1 MPHTHDSPAPSAT
14 GQPGNPDSADSHP
27 PDSAPDADGL
37 DRRNFL
43 SCMAWVGTG
52 LLWTMSGG
60 VPSSSRL
67 GAQTPKK
74 GELFFMQ
81 ISDSHIGFD
90 KPANADVT
98 ATLRSAIDKIN
109 ALPTQPAFLLHTG
122 DITQLS
128 KPSEFDT
135 ADQVLREARTGKTF
149 FVPGEHDVSVD
160 GGSSYLERYG
170 KGTQRGRVGG
180 GWYSFD
186 HSGVHF
192 IGLVNVLNLKA
203 GGLGS
208 LGDEQLEW
216 IQRDVKHLSSSTPI
230 VVFAHVPLWSV
241 YPEWGWGTDDGERA
255 LGYLKR
261 FGSVTVLNG
270 HIHQTM
276 QKVEGNVAFHT
287 ALSTAFPQPRP
298 GTAPSPGPMVVPA
311 GQLRDVLGVREVHY
325 IPSNRHLAV
334 VDHTLSGNSP
344 DAAFAAG
351 EAAARAR
358 ASSSAPVA
366 VSGPAAAI
374 ASSAQGDV
382 NIDNFA
388 FSPKTVTVSAGSS
401 VTWRNRDDVPHK
413 IQSADNRFKG
423 SPLLDTKG
431 VYSVDFKQSG
441 EYPYFCSLHPV
452 MQGKIVVTR

>member
-1 MPHTHDSPAPSAT
+1 MSHIHHSPAL
-14 GQPGNPDSADSHP
+14 PGNGRPGSYDHPDNPTQDDAL
-27 PDSAPDADGL
+27 DADGL

-52 LLWTMSGG
+52 LIWTMSGG

-90 KPANADVT
+90 KAANSDVT
-98 ATLRSAIDKIN
+98 ATLRAAIGKIN
-109 ALPTQPAFLLHTG
+109 ALPVQPAFLLHTG
-122 DITQLS
+122 DISQLS

-135 ADQVLREARTGKTF
+135 ADQVLREARTEKTF
-149 FVPGEHDVSVD
+149 FVPGEHDVGVD
-160 GGSSYLERYG
+160 AGASYLERYG
-170 KGTQRGRVGG
+170 KGTQRGQVGG

-208 LGDEQLEW
+208 LGAEQLEW
-216 IQRDVKHLSSSTPI
+216 IERDVKHLSSSTPI

-241 YPEWGWGTDDGERA
+241 YPEWGWGTDDGARA

-276 QKVEGNVAFHT
+276 QKVEGNVSFHT

-325 IPSNRHLAV
+325 LPSNRHLAV

-351 EAAARAR
+351 EAAARAH
-358 ASSSAPVA
+358 ASTAA
-366 VSGPAAAI
+366 PAAAGGTASVAAISGAGDISI
-374 ASSAQGDV
+374 A
-382 NIDNFA
+382 NFA
-388 FSPKTVTVSAGSS
+388 FTPKIVKLSAGSK
-401 VTWRNRDDVPHK
+401 VTWRNNDDVPHK
-413 IQSADNRFKG
+413 IQSSDNRFRG

-431 VYSVDFKQSG
+431 VYSVDFKESG
-441 EYPYFCSLHPV
+441 EFAYFCSLHPT

>member
-1 MPHTHDSPAPSAT
+1 MSHTSHKPGTLTKHNRRATDVAKDSEVSDNAL
-14 GQPGNPDSADSHP
+14 
-27 PDSAPDADGL
+27 DADGL
-37 DRRNFL
+37 DRRKLL

-52 LLWTMSGG
+52 LLWTISGG
-60 VPSSSRL
+60 VPRSSRL
-67 GAQTPKK
+67 GAQEPGK
-74 GELFFMQ
+74 GDLFFMQ

-90 KPANADVT
+90 KAANTDVT
-98 ATLRSAIDKIN
+98 STLRAAISKIN
-109 ALPTQPAFLLHTG
+109 ALEVQPAFLLHTG

-135 ADQVLREARTGKTF
+135 ADQVLKEARTGKTF
-149 FVPGEHDVSVD
+149 YVPGEHDVSVD
-160 GGSSYLERYG
+160 GGASYLERYG
-170 KGTQRGRVGG
+170 KGTQKGREGG

-208 LGDEQLEW
+208 LGAEQLDW
-216 IQRDVKHLSSSTPI
+216 IGRDRKHLQSSTPI

-241 YPEWGWGTDDGERA
+241 YPAWGWGTDDGARA

-311 GQLRDVLGVREVHY
+311 GQLADVLGVREVHY
-325 IPSNRHLAV
+325 VPSNRHLAV

-351 EAAARAR
+351 EAAARAH
-358 ASSSAPVA
+358 ASAASAAVGGVA
-366 VSGPAAAI
+366 GAAA
-374 ASSAQGDV
+374 ANEV
-382 NIDNFA
+382 TIDNFA
-388 FSPKTVTVSAGSS
+388 FNPKIVTVKAG
-401 VTWRNRDDVPHK
+401 
-413 IQSADNRFKG
+413 
-423 SPLLDTKG
+423 TK
-431 VYSVDFKQSG
+431 
-441 EYPYFCSLHPV
+441 L
-452 MQGKIVVTR
+452 T

>member
-1 MPHTHDSPAPSAT
+1 
-14 GQPGNPDSADSHP
+14 
-27 PDSAPDADGL
+27 
-37 DRRNFL
+37 
-43 SCMAWVGTG
+43 
-52 LLWTMSGG
+52 
-60 VPSSSRL
+60 
-67 GAQTPKK
+67 
-74 GELFFMQ
+74 
-81 ISDSHIGFD
+81 
-90 KPANADVT
+90 
-98 ATLRSAIDKIN
+98 
-109 ALPTQPAFLLHTG
+109 
-122 DITQLS
+122 
-128 KPSEFDT
+128 
-135 ADQVLREARTGKTF
+135 
-149 FVPGEHDVSVD
+149 
-160 GGSSYLERYG
+160 
-170 KGTQRGRVGG
+170 
-180 GWYSFD
+180 
-186 HSGVHF
+186 
-192 IGLVNVLNLKA
+192 VNVLNLKA

-208 LGDEQLEW
+208 LGAEQLEW
-216 IQRDVKHLSSSTPI
+216 IERDVKHLSGSTPI

-241 YPEWGWGTDDGERA
+241 YPEWGWGTDDGARA

-276 QKVEGNVAFHT
+276 QKVEGNIAFHT

-351 EAAARAR
+351 EAAARAH
-358 ASSSAPVA
+358 ASSAAPVA
-366 VSGPAAAI
+366 AGGSAGPAA
-374 ASSAQGDV
+374 SAAPGDV

-413 IQSADNRFKG
+413 IQSADNRFKA

>member
-1 MPHTHDSPAPSAT
+1 MSHTPDKPGSLIKHNRRATDVAKDSEVSDNAL
-14 GQPGNPDSADSHP
+14 
-27 PDSAPDADGL
+27 DADGL
-37 DRRNFL
+37 DRRKLL

-52 LLWTMSGG
+52 LLWTISGG
-60 VPSSSRL
+60 VPRSSRL
-67 GAQTPKK
+67 GAQEPGK
-74 GELFFMQ
+74 GDLFFMQ

-90 KPANADVT
+90 KAANTDVT
-98 ATLRSAIDKIN
+98 STLRAAISKIN
-109 ALPTQPAFLLHTG
+109 ALEVQPAFLLHTG

-135 ADQVLREARTGKTF
+135 ADQVLKEARTGKTF
-149 FVPGEHDVSVD
+149 YVPGEHDVSVD
-160 GGSSYLERYG
+160 GGTSYLERYG
-170 KGTQRGRVGG
+170 KGTQQGRQGG

-203 GGLGS
+203 GGLGF
-208 LGDEQLEW
+208 LGAEQLDW

-241 YPEWGWGTDDGERA
+241 YPEWGWGTDDGAQA

-276 QKVEGNVAFHT
+276 QKVEGNVSFHT

-298 GTAPSPGPMVVPA
+298 GTAPSPGPMAVPA
-311 GQLRDVLGVREVHY
+311 GQLKDVLGVREVHY
-325 IPSNRHLAV
+325 IASNRHLAV

-344 DAAFAAG
+344 DSAFAAG
-351 EAAARAR
+351 EAMARAH
-358 ASSSAPVA
+358 ASAGA
-366 VSGPAAAI
+366 PAAA
-374 ASSAQGDV
+374 AGVAAAAAANEV
-382 NIDNFA
+382 TIDNFA
-388 FSPKTVTVSAGSS
+388 FNPKIVTVKAGSKL
-401 VTWRNRDDVPHK
+401 TWRNRDDVPHK
-413 IQSADNRFKG
+413 IQSTDNRFAG
-423 SPLLDTKG
+423 SPLMDTKA
-431 VYSVDFKQSG
+431 VYSVGFPESG

-452 MQGKIVVTR
+452 MTGKIVVTR

>member
-1 MPHTHDSPAPSAT
+1 MRHSHEAIQPTSTKLSSETSDLPSDTDGAL
-14 GQPGNPDSADSHP
+14 
-27 PDSAPDADGL
+27 DADGV

-52 LLWTMSGG
+52 LLWTISGG
-60 VPSSSRL
+60 VPRSSRL
-67 GAQTPKK
+67 GAEEPRK

-90 KPANADVT
+90 KAANTDVT
-98 ATLRSAIDKIN
+98 ATLRAAIAKIN
-109 ALPTQPAFLLHTG
+109 GLKVQPAFLLHTG

-135 ADQVLREARTGKTF
+135 ADQVLREARAAKTF
-149 FVPGEHDVSVD
+149 YVPGEHDVSVD
-160 GGSSYLERYG
+160 GGASYLDRYG
-170 KGTQRGRVGG
+170 KGTQRGREGG

-208 LGDEQLEW
+208 LGAEQLEW

-241 YPEWGWGTDDGERA
+241 YPAWGWGTDDGAKA
-255 LGYLKR
+255 LSYLKR

-311 GQLRDVLGVREVHY
+311 GQLADVLGVREVHY
-325 IPSNRHLAV
+325 VPSNRHLAV

-351 EAAARAR
+351 EAAARAHAPAPSQVAAGGIAG
-358 ASSSAPVA
+358 ASTANE
-366 VSGPAAAI
+366 VS
-374 ASSAQGDV
+374 
-382 NIDNFA
+382 IDNFA
-388 FSPKTVTVSAGSS
+388 FNPKIVSIRAGSKL
-401 VTWRNRDDVPHK
+401 TWRNRDDVPHK
-413 IQSADNRFKG
+413 IQSADNRFAA

-431 VYSVDFKQSG
+431 QYSVSFPESG
-441 EYPYFCSLHPV
+441 EFPYFCSLHPV
-452 MQGKIVVTR
+452 MQGKVVVTK

>member
-1 MPHTHDSPAPSAT
+1 MRHSHEAIQPTNSKLSSVPSVVSSD
-14 GQPGNPDSADSHP
+14 PDEALE
-27 PDSAPDADGL
+27 ADGV

-52 LLWTMSGG
+52 LLWTISGG
-60 VPSSSRL
+60 VPRSSRL
-67 GAQTPKK
+67 GAEEPRK

-90 KPANADVT
+90 KAANTDVT
-98 ATLRSAIDKIN
+98 ATLRAAIAKIN
-109 ALPTQPAFLLHTG
+109 GLEVQPEFLLHTG

-128 KPSEFDT
+128 KASEFDT
-135 ADQVLREARTGKTF
+135 ADQVLREARTAKTF
-149 FVPGEHDVSVD
+149 YVPGEHDVSVD
-160 GGSSYLERYG
+160 GGASYLDRYG
-170 KGTQRGRVGG
+170 KGTQRGREGG

-208 LGDEQLEW
+208 LGAEQLAW
-216 IQRDVKHLSSSTPI
+216 IERDVKHLSSSTPL

-241 YPEWGWGTDDGERA
+241 YPAWGWGTDDGAKA
-255 LGYLKR
+255 LSYLKR

-311 GQLRDVLGVREVHY
+311 GLLGDVLGVREVHY
-325 IPSNRHLAV
+325 VPSNRHLAV
-334 VDHTLSGNSP
+334 VDHTLSGNSS

-351 EAAARAR
+351 EAAARAH
-358 ASSSAPVA
+358 APAPAQVAAGGIAGSSTTNE
-366 VSGPAAAI
+366 VS
-374 ASSAQGDV
+374 
-382 NIDNFA
+382 IDNFA
-388 FSPKTVTVSAGSS
+388 FNPKTVTIKAGSKL
-401 VTWRNRDDVPHK
+401 TWRNRDDVPHK
-413 IQSADNRFKG
+413 IQSADNRFAG

-431 VYSVDFKQSG
+431 QYSVGFPESG
-441 EYPYFCSLHPV
+441 EFPYFCSLHPV
-452 MQGKIVVTR
+452 MQGKVLVTR

>member
-1 MPHTHDSPAPSAT
+1 MPTTSHESTPQVTNNQPRTDVSGDGEPADGAI
-14 GQPGNPDSADSHP
+14 
-27 PDSAPDADGL
+27 DADGL

-52 LLWTMSGG
+52 LLWTINGG
-60 VPSSSRL
+60 IPSSSRL
-67 GAQTPKK
+67 GAQSPKK

-90 KPANADVT
+90 KPANTDVT
-98 ATLRSAIDKIN
+98 ATLRAAIGKIN
-109 ALPTQPAFLLHTG
+109 AMPVQPAFLLHTG

-135 ADQVLREARTGKTF
+135 ADQVLREARTEKTF

-160 GGSSYLERYG
+160 GGASYLERYG
-170 KGTQRGRVGG
+170 KGTQKGRDGG

-208 LGDEQLEW
+208 LGAEQLVW
-216 IQRDVKHLSSSTPI
+216 IERDVKHLSSSTPI

-241 YPEWGWGTDDGERA
+241 YPAWGWGTDDGVRA
-255 LGYLKR
+255 LSYLKR

-325 IPSNRHLAV
+325 VPSNRHLAV

-351 EAAARAR
+351 EAAARAH
-358 ASSSAPVA
+358 
-366 VSGPAAAI
+366 
-374 ASSAQGDV
+374 ASSAAPGAAGGAASLTALSGPGDV
-382 NIDNFA
+382 NISNFA
-388 FSPKTVTVSAGSS
+388 FTPKMVTVSAGSR
-401 VTWRNRDDVPHK
+401 VTWRNGDDVPHK
-413 IQSADNRFKG
+413 IQSADNRFRG

-431 VYSVDFKQSG
+431 VYSIDFPESG
-441 EYPYFCSLHPV
+441 EFRYFCSLHPV
-452 MQGKIVVTR
+452 MQGKIEVT

>member
-1 MPHTHDSPAPSAT
+1 MQSTQKTTLGLTTETTSDPEPNRDGALDS
-14 GQPGNPDSADSHP
+14 
-27 PDSAPDADGL
+27 DGL

-52 LLWTMSGG
+52 LLWTVSGG

-67 GAQTPKK
+67 GAQEPKK

-81 ISDSHIGFD
+81 ISDSHMGFE
-90 KPANADVT
+90 KPANADVS
-98 ATLRSAIDKIN
+98 ATLRAAIGKIN
-109 ALPTQPAFLLHTG
+109 ALPVQPAFLLHTG

-128 KPSEFDT
+128 KTSEFDT
-135 ADQVLREARTGKTF
+135 ADQILREARTGKTF
-149 FVPGEHDVSVD
+149 YVPGEHDVSVD
-160 GGSSYLERYG
+160 GGASYLERYG
-170 KGTQRGRVGG
+170 KGTQRAREGG

-192 IGLVNVLNLKA
+192 IGLVNVLNLKP

-208 LGDEQLEW
+208 LGTEQLEW
-216 IQRDVKHLSSSTPI
+216 IQRDVRNLSSSTPI

-241 YPEWGWGTDDGERA
+241 YPAWGWGTDDGARA

-311 GQLRDVLGVREVHY
+311 GQLQDVLGVREVHY
-325 IPSNRHLAV
+325 IPSHRHLAV

-351 EAAARAR
+351 EAAAR
-358 ASSSAPVA
+358 SHAPA
-366 VSGPAAAI
+366 QPQAATNE
-374 ASSAQGDV
+374 V
-382 NIDNFA
+382 TIDNFA
-388 FSPKTVTVSAGSS
+388 FNPKIVSVVAGSKL
-401 VTWRNRDDVPHK
+401 TWRNRDDVPHK
-413 IQSADNRFKG
+413 IQSADNRFAG
-423 SPLLDTKG
+423 SPLLDTKAA
-431 VYSVDFKQSG
+431 YSVGFPESG
-441 EYPYFCSLHPV
+441 EFSYFCSLHPV
-452 MQGKIVVTR
+452 MQGKVVVTR

>member
-1 MPHTHDSPAPSAT
+1 
-14 GQPGNPDSADSHP
+14 
-27 PDSAPDADGL
+27 
-37 DRRNFL
+37 
-43 SCMAWVGTG
+43 
-52 LLWTMSGG
+52 
-60 VPSSSRL
+60 
-67 GAQTPKK
+67 
-74 GELFFMQ
+74 MQ

-90 KPANADVT
+90 KAANSDVT
-98 ATLRSAIDKIN
+98 ATLRAAIAKIN
-109 ALPTQPAFLLHTG
+109 ALKVQPAFLLHTG

-135 ADQVLREARTGKTF
+135 ADQVLREARTGRTF
-149 FVPGEHDVSVD
+149 YVPGEHDVSVD
-160 GGSSYLERYG
+160 GGASYLQRYG
-170 KGTQRGRVGG
+170 KGAQRTRDGG

-192 IGLVNVLNLKA
+192 MGLVNVLNLKA

-208 LGDEQLEW
+208 LGAEQLDW
-216 IQRDVKHLSSSTPI
+216 IERDVKHLSSSTPI

-241 YPEWGWGTDDGERA
+241 YPAWGWGTDDGARA

-311 GQLRDVLGVREVHY
+311 GQLADVLGVREVHY
-325 IPSNRHLAV
+325 VPSNRHLAV

-351 EAAARAR
+351 EAAARAH
-358 ASSSAPVA
+358 ASATQ
-366 VSGPAAAI
+366 AAAGGI
-374 ASSAQGDV
+374 AGASAANEV
-382 NIDNFA
+382 SIDNFA
-388 FSPKTVTVSAGSS
+388 FNPKIVTIASGSKL
-401 VTWRNRDDVPHK
+401 TWRNRDDVPHK
-413 IQSADNRFKG
+413 IQSTDNRFTG

-431 VYSVDFKQSG
+431 VYSVSFRESG
-441 EYPYFCSLHPV
+441 EFPYFCSIHPV

>member
-1 MPHTHDSPAPSAT
+1 MRRTQPQPAPIHAHSSDDS
-14 GQPGNPDSADSHP
+14 QSNPTDDAL
-27 PDSAPDADGL
+27 DADGL
-37 DRRNFL
+37 DRRDFL

-52 LLWTMSGG
+52 LLWTINGG
-60 VPSSSRL
+60 VPRSSRL
-67 GAQTPKK
+67 GAEEPSK
-74 GELFFMQ
+74 GSLFFMQ

-90 KPANADVT
+90 KAANSDVT
-98 ATLRSAIDKIN
+98 ATLRAAIAKIN
-109 ALPTQPAFLLHTG
+109 ALKVQPAFLLHTG

-128 KPSEFDT
+128 KASEFDT

-149 FVPGEHDVSVD
+149 YVPGEHDVSVD
-160 GGSSYLERYG
+160 GGASYLDRYG
-170 KGTQRGRVGG
+170 KGTQRGREGG

-192 IGLVNVLNLKA
+192 IGLVNVLNLKP

-208 LGDEQLEW
+208 LGAEQLDW
-216 IQRDVKHLSSSTPI
+216 IERDVKDLASSTPI

-241 YPEWGWGTDDGERA
+241 YPEWGWGTDDGAKA

-325 IPSNRHLAV
+325 VPSNRHLAV

-351 EAAARAR
+351 EAAARAH
-358 ASSSAPVA
+358 A
-366 VSGPAAAI
+366 
-374 ASSAQGDV
+374 SAQPQAASGANEV
-382 NIDNFA
+382 TIDNFA
-388 FSPKTVTVSAGSS
+388 FNPKIVSVKAGSKLM
-401 VTWRNRDDVPHK
+401 WRNRDDVPHK
-413 IQSADNRFKG
+413 IQSADNRFTG
-423 SPLLDTKG
+423 SPLLDTKA
-431 VYSVDFKQSG
+431 VYSVAFPDSG
-441 EYPYFCSLHPV
+441 EFPYFCSLQPV
-452 MQGKIVVTR
+452 MQGKVIVTR

>member
-1 MPHTHDSPAPSAT
+1 MQSTQKTTLGQSTETTSDPEPNRDDTLDS
-14 GQPGNPDSADSHP
+14 
-27 PDSAPDADGL
+27 DGL

-52 LLWTMSGG
+52 LLWTVSGG

-67 GAQTPKK
+67 GAQEPKK

-90 KPANADVT
+90 KPANTDVS
-98 ATLRSAIDKIN
+98 ATLRAAIGKIN
-109 ALPTQPAFLLHTG
+109 ALPVQPAFLLHTG

-128 KPSEFDT
+128 KTSEFDT
-135 ADQVLREARTGKTF
+135 ADQILREARTGKTF
-149 FVPGEHDVSVD
+149 YVPGEHDVSVD
-160 GGSSYLERYG
+160 GGASYLERYG
-170 KGTQRGRVGG
+170 KGTQRGREGG

-192 IGLVNVLNLKA
+192 IGLVNVLNLKP

-208 LGDEQLEW
+208 LGTEQLEW
-216 IQRDVKHLSSSTPI
+216 IQRDVRNLSSSTPI

-241 YPEWGWGTDDGERA
+241 YPAWGWGTDDGARA

-325 IPSNRHLAV
+325 VPSNHHLAV

-351 EAAARAR
+351 EAAARAH
-358 ASSSAPVA
+358 APA
-366 VSGPAAAI
+366 QPQAATNE
-374 ASSAQGDV
+374 V
-382 NIDNFA
+382 TIDNFA
-388 FSPKTVTVSAGSS
+388 FNPKIVSVAAGSKL
-401 VTWRNRDDVPHK
+401 TWRNRDDVPHK
-413 IQSADNRFKG
+413 IQSADNRFVG
-423 SPLLDTKG
+423 SPLLDTKAA
-431 VYSVDFKQSG
+431 YSVGFPESG
-441 EYPYFCSLHPV
+441 EFPYFCSLHPV
-452 MQGKIVVTR
+452 MQGKVVVTR

>member
-1 MPHTHDSPAPSAT
+1 MPHTHHESPRLTGDNQQVDDSSD
-14 GQPGNPDSADSHP
+14 GNQESNSVL
-27 PDSAPDADGL
+27 DADGL

-52 LLWTMSGG
+52 LLWTINGG
-60 VPSSSRL
+60 IPSSSRL

-90 KPANADVT
+90 KAANSDVT
-98 ATLRSAIDKIN
+98 ATLRAAIDKIN
-109 ALPTQPAFLLHTG
+109 ALKVQPAFLLHTG

-149 FVPGEHDVSVD
+149 YVPGEHDVSVD
-160 GGSSYLERYG
+160 GGASYLQRYG
-170 KGTQRGRVGG
+170 KDTQRTRDGG

-192 IGLVNVLNLKA
+192 MGLVNVLNLKA

-208 LGDEQLEW
+208 LGAEQLEW
-216 IQRDVKHLSSSTPI
+216 IERDVKHLSSSTPI

-241 YPEWGWGTDDGERA
+241 YPAWGWGTDDGARA
-255 LGYLKR
+255 LSYLKR

-298 GTAPSPGPMVVPA
+298 GTAPSPGPMTVPA
-311 GQLRDVLGVREVHY
+311 GQLADVLGVREVHY
-325 IPSNRHLAV
+325 VPSNRHLAV

-351 EAAARAR
+351 EAAARAH
-358 ASSSAPVA
+358 ASAA
-366 VSGPAAAI
+366 QAAAGGV
-374 ASSAQGDV
+374 AGATAANEV
-382 NIDNFA
+382 TIDNFA
-388 FSPKTVTVSAGSS
+388 FNPKVATVKAGTKL
-401 VTWRNRDDVPHK
+401 TWRNRDDVPHR
-413 IQSADNRFKG
+413 IQSTDNRFSA
-423 SPLLDTKG
+423 SPVLDTKA
-431 VYSVDFKQSG
+431 VYSASFPEGG
-441 EYPYFCSLHPV
+441 EFPYFCSIHPV
-452 MQGKIVVTR
+452 MQGKIIVTR

>member
-1 MPHTHDSPAPSAT
+1 MPHTHEPTPPTNSNDSSNVSRLSQDAEAPL
-14 GQPGNPDSADSHP
+14 
-27 PDSAPDADGL
+27 DADGL

-52 LLWTMSGG
+52 LLWTISGG

-67 GAQTPKK
+67 GAQPPKK
-74 GELFFMQ
+74 GDLFFMQ

-90 KPANADVT
+90 KAANSDVT
-98 ATLRSAIDKIN
+98 ATLRAAIAKIN
-109 ALPTQPAFLLHTG
+109 ALKVQPAFLLHTG

-149 FVPGEHDVSVD
+149 YVPGEHDVSVD
-160 GGSSYLERYG
+160 GGASYLQRYG
-170 KGTQRGRVGG
+170 KDAQKTRDGG

-192 IGLVNVLNLKA
+192 MGLVNVLNLKA

-208 LGDEQLEW
+208 LGAEQLAW
-216 IQRDVKHLSSSTPI
+216 IERDVKHLPSSTPI

-241 YPEWGWGTDDGERA
+241 YPAWGWGTDDGARA

-311 GQLRDVLGVREVHY
+311 GQLADVLGVREVHY
-325 IPSNRHLAV
+325 VASNRHLAV

-351 EAAARAR
+351 EAAARAH
-358 ASSSAPVA
+358 APTA
-366 VSGPAAAI
+366 GAAA
-374 ASSAQGDV
+374 ANEVS
-382 NIDNFA
+382 IDNFA
-388 FSPKTVTVSAGSS
+388 FNPKIVTIAAGSKL
-401 VTWRNRDDVPHK
+401 TWRNRDDVPHR
-413 IQSADNRFKG
+413 IQSTNNRFAP
-423 SPLLDTKG
+423 SPVLDTKAT
-431 VYSVDFKQSG
+431 YSVSFPESG
-441 EYPYFCSLHPV
+441 EFPYFCSIHPV
-452 MQGKIVVTR
+452 MQGKVVVTR

>member
-1 MPHTHDSPAPSAT
+1 MAHISDSPAHSEKSQPDNPHSRDN
-14 GQPGNPDSADSHP
+14 QPGDSAL
-27 PDSAPDADGL
+27 DADGL
-37 DRRNFL
+37 DRRDFL

-52 LLWTMSGG
+52 LIWTMSGG
-60 VPSSSRL
+60 IPSSSRL
-67 GAQTPKK
+67 GAQLPKK

-98 ATLRSAIDKIN
+98 ATLRSAIAQIN
-109 ALPTQPAFLLHTG
+109 ALPAKPAFLLHTG

-135 ADQVLREARTGKTF
+135 ADQVLREARTEKTF
-149 FVPGEHDVSVD
+149 FVPGEHDVGVD
-160 GGSSYLERYG
+160 GGASYLERYG
-170 KGTQRGRVGG
+170 KGTQRGRIGG

-208 LGDEQLEW
+208 LGADQLEW
-216 IQRDVKHLSSSTPI
+216 IERDVKHLSSSTPI

-241 YPEWGWGTDDGERA
+241 YPEWGWGTDDGARA

-276 QKVEGNVAFHT
+276 QKVEGNIAFHT

-325 IPSNRHLAV
+325 LPSNRHLAV

-351 EAAARAR
+351 EAAARAHG
-358 ASSSAPVA
+358 SSAAPVA
-366 VSGPAAAI
+366 AGGSSRLAAT
-374 ASSAQGDV
+374 SKPGDV
-382 NIDNFA
+382 IIVNFA
-388 FSPKTVTVSAGSS
+388 FTPKTVTVSAGSR
-401 VTWRNRDDVPHK
+401 VTWRNDDDVPHK
-413 IQSADNRFKG
+413 IQSADNRFRG

-431 VYSVDFKQSG
+431 VYSVDLKESG
-441 EYPYFCSLHPV
+441 EFGYFCSLHPV

>member
-1 MPHTHDSPAPSAT
+1 MPHNHDSPALSAID
-14 GQPGNPDSADSHP
+14 QHNPDPEDGQSQDHALDS
-27 PDSAPDADGL
+27 DGL

-52 LLWTMSGG
+52 LLWTLSGG

-90 KPANADVT
+90 KPAYTDVT
-98 ATLRSAIDKIN
+98 ATLRSAIAKIN

-208 LGDEQLEW
+208 LGAEQLEW
-216 IQRDVKHLSSSTPI
+216 IQRDVKHLSTSTPI

-241 YPEWGWGTDDGERA
+241 YPAWGWGTDDGATA

-311 GQLRDVLGVREVHY
+311 GQLADVLGVREVHY

-351 EAAARAR
+351 EAAARAH

-366 VSGPAAAI
+366 AGGPAAAT
-374 ASSAQGDV
+374 ASSASGDV

-388 FSPKTVTVSAGSS
+388 FSPKTVTVSAGSG

>member
-1 MPHTHDSPAPSAT
+1 MSRSHYASGAPAEQNHTR
-14 GQPGNPDSADSHP
+14 PDVGSENE
-27 PDSAPDADGL
+27 APDNAIDSDGL

-52 LLWTMSGG
+52 LLWTVNGG
-60 VPSSSRL
+60 VPRSSRL
-67 GAQTPKK
+67 GAETPAK
-74 GELFFMQ
+74 GQLFFMQ

-90 KPANADVT
+90 KAANSDVT
-98 ATLRSAIDKIN
+98 ATLRAAIAKIN
-109 ALPTQPAFLLHTG
+109 ALPAQPAFLLHTG

-149 FVPGEHDVSVD
+149 YVPGEHDVGVD
-160 GGSSYLERYG
+160 GGASYLERYG
-170 KGTQRGRVGG
+170 KGTQKGREGG

-192 IGLVNVLNLKA
+192 MGLVNVLNLKA

-208 LGDEQLEW
+208 LGAEQLDW
-216 IQRDVKHLSSSTPI
+216 IERDVKHLSSSTPI

-241 YPEWGWGTDDGERA
+241 YPAWGWGTDDGARA

-276 QKVEGNVAFHT
+276 QKVDGNVAFHT

-325 IPSNRHLAV
+325 VPSNRHLAV

-351 EAAARAR
+351 EAAARAH
-358 ASSSAPVA
+358 PTTLPQVA
-366 VSGPAAAI
+366 AGGLAGGPAMNE
-374 ASSAQGDV
+374 V
-382 NIDNFA
+382 TIDNFA
-388 FSPKTVTVSAGSS
+388 FNPKIVSIAPGSKL
-401 VTWRNRDDVPHK
+401 TWRNRDDVPHK
-413 IQSADNRFKG
+413 IQSSDNRFVG
-423 SPLLDTKG
+423 SPLLDTKS
-431 VYSVDFKQSG
+431 VYSVGFPEGG

>member
-1 MPHTHDSPAPSAT
+1 MQRTGSTTLLDSTETVSDSQPHRD
-14 GQPGNPDSADSHP
+14 DSALDS
-27 PDSAPDADGL
+27 DGL

-52 LLWTMSGG
+52 LLWTVSGG

-67 GAQTPKK
+67 GAQEPGK

-90 KPANADVT
+90 KPANTDVS
-98 ATLRSAIDKIN
+98 ATLRAAIGKVN
-109 ALPTQPAFLLHTG
+109 ALAVQPAFLLHTG

-128 KPSEFDT
+128 KTSEFDT
-135 ADQVLREARTGKTF
+135 ADQILREARTGKTF
-149 FVPGEHDVSVD
+149 YVPGEHDVSVD
-160 GGSSYLERYG
+160 GGASYLERYG
-170 KGTQRGRVGG
+170 KGTQRGRERG

-192 IGLVNVLNLKA
+192 IGLVNVLGLKP

-208 LGDEQLEW
+208 LGEEQLDW
-216 IQRDVKHLSSSTPI
+216 IQRDVKHLSSSMPI

-241 YPEWGWGTDDGERA
+241 YPEWGWGTDDGARA

-311 GQLRDVLGVREVHY
+311 GQLQDVLGVREVHY
-325 IPSNRHLAV
+325 VPSNRHLAV

-351 EAAARAR
+351 EAAARAH
-358 ASSSAPVA
+358 APA
-366 VSGPAAAI
+366 QPQAAANEI
-374 ASSAQGDV
+374 T
-382 NIDNFA
+382 IDNFA
-388 FSPKTVTVSAGSS
+388 FKPKIVSVAAGSKL
-401 VTWRNRDDVPHK
+401 TWRNRDDVPHK
-413 IQSADNRFKG
+413 IQSADNRFAG
-423 SPLLDTKG
+423 SPLLDTKAS
-431 VYSVDFKQSG
+431 YSVGFPESG
-441 EYPYFCSLHPV
+441 EFPYFCSLHPV
-452 MQGKIVVTR
+452 MQGKVVVTR

>member
-1 MPHTHDSPAPSAT
+1 MPHTHDSHTAPRPEHYGNSEPAEI
-14 GQPGNPDSADSHP
+14 QSADNEL
-27 PDSAPDADGL
+27 DADGL

-52 LLWTMSGG
+52 LIWTMSGG
-60 VPSSSRL
+60 VPSSRRL
-67 GAQTPKK
+67 GAQPPAK

-90 KPANADVT
+90 KAANSDVT

-109 ALPTQPAFLLHTG
+109 ALPVQPAFLLHTG
-122 DITQLS
+122 DISQLS

-135 ADQVLREARTGKTF
+135 ADQVLKEARAEKTF

-160 GGSSYLERYG
+160 AGASYLDRYG

-192 IGLVNVLNLKA
+192 MGLVNVLDLKA

-208 LGDEQLEW
+208 LGAEQLEW

-241 YPEWGWGTDDGERA
+241 YPAWGWGTDDGA
-255 LGYLKR
+255 LALSYLKR

-276 QKVEGNVAFHT
+276 QKVEGNVSFHT

-298 GTAPSPGPMVVPA
+298 GTAPSPGPMAVPA

-358 ASSSAPVA
+358 AVSAGSA
-366 VSGPAAAI
+366 ASGGAAA
-374 ASSAQGDV
+374 AAAPLAPGDV

-388 FSPKTVTVSAGSS
+388 FSPKTITVPPGSK
-401 VTWRNRDDVPHK
+401 VTWRNRDDVPHR
-413 IQSADNRFKG
+413 IQSTNNKFKP
-423 SPLLDTKG
+423 SPVLDTKG
-431 VYSVDFKQSG
+431 VYSIDLKESG
-441 EYPYFCSLHPV
+441 EYPYFCSIHPV
-452 MQGKIVVTR
+452 MVGKIVVTR